1 MSASDL
7 GGPSS
12 PQGGMEFIW
21 PSEVSIEDIL
31 AAADRRARYLAGEE
45 IPGRRKRKSRSSGR
59 RTGAASNA
67 VPPSADTGPAD
78 AGPADAGPADP
89 VAGAPSFD
97 PAADDPQGE
106 DAVEVAMS
114 GAGSSVSLADLAGHA
129 LIDPGPALAGW
140 LSCAPSADLDD
151 AGLVTSITAWR
162 KVTSWAQAQELAAV
176 AELARRRGRGR
187 EVASGKDPVQKLEAE
202 FAPSEVALALTLT
215 EGGAEYWMDLAV
227 SMTKRLPATVAA
239 LHTGRIDLAR
249 AKLIEVFTTGLDDEL
264 VGQIER
270 RVLGRAEHQ
279 TTGQLRASLQRA
291 VIAAAP
297 AAAERRREEAERNA
311 RVELSGD
318 PEGTGSLAGRFL
330 PAGHAAAA
338 WSRICAMA
346 KALESSGAGGGID
359 LLRAQVFVGLLLGTL
374 PIIPPPLDERG
385 DDGSGDEGNP
395 GSGGSPGHGDDPGD
409 DDPGNGRGPGHGDGP
424 GEGNGPGHG
433 DGDGPGDGNGPGHG
447 DSPGD
452 GPGDG
457 NGPGRKAGSAD
468 GGFSQ
473 DDADD
478 GGSSCG
484 PDAAGRPWL
493 RQPRDEEALPDVDDR
508 DKADGCDPAG
518 DIPGG
523 GPPECRVRAGPAGI
537 SWPEIPVPGS
547 TPAPGCAPD
556 WPGGIPPPGTGAG
569 STQAGDDQAGR
580 SKAGRSIPAGAM
592 TLTVPLRTLAGLTGE
607 PGQLG
612 RLGAVTGEVARGL
625 AAAAAAN
632 PACEWKIIL
641 IGTAGEA
648 IAITRLGKRHKARCG
663 IGLDE
668 RRGPGWIARIILTVS
683 TADLATGALSGREE
697 LPGSTVL
704 RKLLNVALEAAAKT
718 ALAAARADLDAS
730 AAGSSP
736 AGCGHPG
743 AVSSYRIPDSMRRL
757 IEARDQTCRSP
768 VCRQPAWRTDMDHTI
783 PYDLGGPTCRCNVSA
798 ECRHHHRL
806 KQLKDWQLR
815 QPQPGV
821 LVWVTPARLTY
832 TVEPD
837 PYPV

>member
-7 GGPSS
+7 GGASS
-12 PQGGMEFIW
+12 PQGGMEFTW

-31 AAADRRARYLAGEE
+31 AAAERRARYLAGEE
-45 IPGRRKRKSRSSGR
+45 IPGRRKRKSRGSGR
-59 RTGAASNA
+59 RTSVPSDA
-67 VPPSADTGPAD
+67 VPPSADTGPPD
-78 AGPADAGPADP
+78 S
-89 VAGAPSFD
+89 VAGTPLFD

-106 DAVEVAMS
+106 DAVAAAMS

-162 KVTSWAQAQELAAV
+162 KVTSWAQAQELTAV
-176 AELARRRGRGR
+176 AELAERRGRGHQ
-187 EVASGKDPVQKLEAE
+187 VASGQDRVQKLEAE

-227 SMTKRLPATVAA
+227 SMTRRLPATVAA
-239 LHTGRIDLAR
+239 LRAGRIDLAR
-249 AKLIEVFTTGLDDEL
+249 AKLIETFTAGLDDEL
-264 VGQIER
+264 TGQVER
-270 RVLGRAEHQ
+270 RVLGNAEHQ

-291 VIAAAP
+291 VIVADP

-318 PEGTGSLAGRFL
+318 PEGTASLAGRFL

-338 WSRICAMA
+338 WSRICAIA

-359 LLRAQVFVGLLLGTL
+359 LLRAQVFAGLLLGTL

-385 DDGSGDEGNP
+385 DDGPGDEGKP
-395 GSGGSPGHGDDPGD
+395 GSGGSPDDGDDPRDGGSGNSDSPGHGDSPERGDEPGD
-409 DDPGNGRGPGHGDGP
+409 GDGPGHGDGP
-424 GEGNGPGHG
+424 ADGDGPGHG
-433 DGDGPGDGNGPGHG
+433 DEP
-447 DSPGD
+447 
-452 GPGDG
+452 
-457 NGPGRKAGSAD
+457 
-468 GGFSQ
+468 
-473 DDADD
+473 
-478 GGSSCG
+478 
-484 PDAAGRPWL
+484 
-493 RQPRDEEALPDVDDR
+493 QPRDEAPPDVDDR
-508 DKADGCDPAG
+508 DKADGRDPVG
-518 DIPGG
+518 DIRGAD
-523 GPPECRVRAGPAGI
+523 PPECRVRAGPAGS

-547 TPAPGCAPD
+547 APAPGCAPD
-556 WPGGIPPPGTGAG
+556 WLGGIPPPGTVAG
-569 STQAGDDQAGR
+569 STQARHDQAGMSTAGR
-580 SKAGRSIPAGAM
+580 KQAGRKQAGRKQAGRKQAGRSIPAGAM
-592 TLTVPLRTLAGLTGE
+592 TLTVSLRTLAGLTGE
-607 PGQLG
+607 PGHLG

-625 AAAAAAN
+625 ATAAAAN
-632 PACEWKIIL
+632 PACEWKIIVV
-641 IGTAGEA
+641 GTTGEA
-648 IAITRLGKRHKARCG
+648 IAITRLDKRHKARCG

-668 RRGPGWIARIILTVS
+668 SRGPGWVARIILTVS
-683 TADLATGALSGREE
+683 TADLATGALPGREE
-697 LPGSTVL
+697 LPGTVL
-704 RKLLNVALEAAAKT
+704 GKLLNAAREAAAKT

-730 AAGSSP
+730 PAAGSSP

-743 AVSSYRIPDSMRRL
+743 AVSSYRIPDSMRGL

-768 VCRQPAWRTDMDHTI
+768 VCRQPAWRADMDHTI

-806 KQLKDWQLR
+806 KQLKGWQLR

-821 LVWVTPARLTY
+821 LIWVTPARLTY

-837 PYPV
+837 PYPA

>member
-7 GGPSS
+7 GGASS
-12 PQGGMEFIW
+12 PQGGMEFTW

-31 AAADRRARYLAGEE
+31 AAAERRARYLAGEE
-45 IPGRRKRKSRSSGR
+45 IPGRRKRKSRGSGR
-59 RTGAASNA
+59 RTGVPSDAF
-67 VPPSADTGPAD
+67 PPSAGTGPAD
-78 AGPADAGPADP
+78 SVG
-89 VAGAPSFD
+89 GAPLLD

-106 DAVEVAMS
+106 DAVEAAMS
-114 GAGSSVSLADLAGHA
+114 GAGSSVSLTDLAGHA

-162 KVTSWAQAQELAAV
+162 KVTSWAQAQELTAV
-176 AELARRRGRGR
+176 AELAERRGRGYQA
-187 EVASGKDPVQKLEAE
+187 ASGQDRVQKLEAE

-227 SMTKRLPATVAA
+227 SMTRRLPATVAA
-239 LHTGRIDLAR
+239 LRAGRIDLAR
-249 AKLIEVFTTGLDDEL
+249 AKLIETFTAGLDDEL
-264 VGQIER
+264 AGQVER
-270 RVLGRAEHQ
+270 RVLGRAERQ

-291 VIAAAP
+291 VIAADP

-318 PEGTGSLAGRFL
+318 PEGTCSLAGRFL

-359 LLRAQVFVGLLLGTL
+359 LLRAQVFAGLLLGTL

-385 DDGSGDEGNP
+385 NDGPGDEGSP
-395 GSGGSPGHGDDPGD
+395 GSGGSPE
-409 DDPGNGRGPGHGDGP
+409 RGDGP
-424 GEGNGPGHG
+424 GH
-433 DGDGPGDGNGPGHG
+433 D
-447 DSPGD
+447 D

-457 NGPGRKAGSAD
+457 NGPGRGD
-468 GGFSQ
+468 GQEDRGLSQ
-473 DDADD
+473 CGEGD
-478 GGSSCG
+478 SSG
-484 PDAAGRPWL
+484 DPDAADRPWL
-493 RQPRDEEALPDVDDR
+493 RQPRDEEAPPDVDDR
-508 DKADGCDPAG
+508 DKADGRDPTG
-518 DIPGG
+518 DIRGAD
-523 GPPECRVRAGPAGI
+523 PPECRVRAGPARN

-547 TPAPGCAPD
+547 APAPGCAPD
-556 WPGGIPPPGTGAG
+556 WLGGIPPPGTVAG
-569 STQAGDDQAGR
+569 STQARHDQDGMSKAGR
-580 SKAGRSIPAGAM
+580 KQAGRSIPAGAM

-632 PACEWKIIL
+632 PACEWKIIVV
-641 IGTAGEA
+641 GTGGEV
-648 IAITRLGKRHKARCG
+648 IAITRLDKRHKARCG

-668 RRGPGWIARIILTVS
+668 RRGPGWVARIILTVS
-683 TADLATGALSGREE
+683 TADLATGALPGREE
-697 LPGSTVL
+697 LPGTVL
-704 RKLLNVALEAAAKT
+704 GKLLNVAREAAAKT
-718 ALAAARADLDAS
+718 ALVATSADLDAS
-730 AAGSSP
+730 PAAGSSP

-806 KQLKDWQLR
+806 KQLKGWQLR

-821 LVWVTPARLTY
+821 LIWVTPARLTY